1 MAGPD
6 RFAYQYPDATPAAA
20 RDEHVGADVGRQIQR
35 IGMEVL
41 EACEAW
47 DEQDVDGAI
56 LELMDVQ
63 QAAETALRM
72 MGVSSKR
79 LSAAK
84 AATVVKNMQRGYYR

>member
-6 RFAYQYPDATPAAA
+6 RFAYQYPDATPAAR
-20 RDEHVGADVGRQIQR
+20 RDGSVRSDAGRQIQR

-47 DEQDVDGAI
+47 DEGNVEEAI

-63 QAAETALRM
+63 QATETALRM
-72 MGVSSKR
+72 IGASARR

-84 AATVVKNMQRGYYR
+84 AQTVVKNMARGYYR